1 MIAGAVIFVY
11 RYVHTED
18 QGPLLLLLLLLL
30 LGRGPLIAKCTQYV
44 LQYRAAAAI
53 EATREAAGASVGS
66 SLAVG
71 PAGRACE
78 RNGSGEGAVGL
89 VVSMGVGAWRFSS
102 PV

>member
-1 MIAGAVIFVY
+1 MFVY
-11 RYVHTED
+11 IDTKN
-18 QGPLLLLLLLLL
+18 QGLLA
-30 LGRGPLIAKCTQYV
+30 RGPLIAKCTQYSAE
-44 LQYRAAAAI
+44 RAAAA
-53 EATREAAGASVGS
+53 AAATDCTREAAGLPVGS

-71 PAGRACE
+71 PAGRTCE

>member
-1 MIAGAVIFVY
+1 MFVY
-11 RYVHTED
+11 ID
-18 QGPLLLLLLLLL
+18 IKNQGPLLLA
-30 LGRGPLIAKCTQYV
+30 RGPLIAKCTQYSTE
-44 LQYRAAAAI
+44 RAAAAAAT
-53 EATREAAGASVGS
+53 ECTREATGTSAGG

-71 PAGRACE
+71 PAGRTCE

>member
-1 MIAGAVIFVY
+1 MTLIAGAVVFVY
-11 RYVHTED
+11 RYVHTEV
-18 QGPLLLLLLLLL
+18 LLLLLLL

-44 LQYRAAAAI
+44 PQYRAAAAT
-53 EATREAAGASVGS
+53 EGTREAAGASVGS